1 MSYFMLITN
10 KIFFTNSRQL
20 SKNLRNFYLTYFWKI
35 RKIIEIFEIF
45 LFLKNQEKSHCV
57 NKIFQIFDSFTFEK
71 SSKSSIYLLTFKKS
85 EKIFVIIDIIFTFE
99 KSSRSSMCLV
109 HFWKNYRYIF
119 TCKKS
124 GGKKWFCKQY

>member
-1 MSYFMLITN
+1 MLITN

-109 HFWKNYRYIF
+109 HFWKNHRYIF